1 MIMPKK
7 IAVINDLSSFGRCSL
22 VASISVLAAMGI
34 QPCPLPTAILSA
46 QSEYP
51 SYYFD
56 DYTEHMEDFRSEWE
70 KMGQHFDGI
79 YTGYVASEAQ
89 ILQIF
94 RFLDTFKTEDNFLL
108 VDPIMGDDGITYD
121 MFTPE
126 LLENMKKLAAR
137 ADIITPNL
145 TEFCLLTGQDY
156 QGISSFSNRQALLER
171 LTDIANTYLEG
182 IDHPVQIIITGIH
195 VSDSCSPEQIG
206 NLYIGNN
213 RTFFHAVPA
222 IGGSYS
228 GTGDL
233 FASCLCGGIARR
245 EDISS
250 IIPCTVNFLSHAL
263 ADSAAQNVP
272 VNDGVNYEQYL
283 PLLMAIDKT
292 DQSTDTP
299 CSNDTCNNST
309 DSRIRLSGV

>member
-1 MIMPKK
+1 MIFNSQKKVGIIMPKK

-22 VASISVLAAMGI
+22 VASISVLASMGI

-56 DYTEHMEDFRSEWE
+56 DYTDHMEDFRSEWE

-94 RFLDTFKTEDNFLL
+94 HFLDTFKTTDNFLL

-121 MFTPE
+121 MFTPK
-126 LLENMKKLAAR
+126 LLTNMKKLVAR

-145 TEFCLLTGQDY
+145 TEFCLLTEQDY
-156 QGISSFSNRQALLER
+156 PQISAINSQEELLAT
-171 LTDIANTYLEG
+171 LTGIANDYVKSLG
-182 IDHPVQIIITGIH
+182 HPIQIIITGIH
-195 VSDSCSPEQIG
+195 LKDSNGISQIG

-213 RTFFHAVPA
+213 NTYFHAVPA

-233 FASCLCGGIARR
+233 FASCLCGGIARG
-245 EDISS
+245 EEISS
-250 IIPCTVNFLSHAL
+250 IIPRTVNFLSHAL
-263 ADSAAQNVP
+263 ADSVAQGIP

-283 PLLMAIDKT
+283 SLL
-292 DQSTDTP
+292 
-299 CSNDTCNNST
+299 
-309 DSRIRLSGV
+309 

>member
-1 MIMPKK
+1 MPKK

-22 VASISVLAAMGI
+22 VASISVLASMGI

-56 DYTEHMEDFRSEWE
+56 DYTDHMEDFRSEWE
-70 KMGQHFDGI
+70 KMDQHFDGI

-94 RFLDTFKTEDNFLL
+94 RFLDTFKTPDNFLL

-121 MFTPE
+121 MFTPK
-126 LLENMKKLAAR
+126 LLANMKKLVAR

-156 QGISSFSNRQALLER
+156 PQISAISNPEELLAT
-171 LTDIANTYLEG
+171 LTDIVNNYTKGLG
-182 IDHPVQIIITGIH
+182 HPIQIIITGIH
-195 VSDSCSPEQIG
+195 LEDSDGISQIG
-206 NLYIGNN
+206 NLCIGNN
-213 RTFFHAVPA
+213 STYFHAVPA

-233 FASCLCGGIARR
+233 FASCLCGGIARG
-245 EDISS
+245 EEIAS
-250 IIPCTVNFLSHAL
+250 IIPRTVNFLSHAL
-263 ADSAAQNVP
+263 ADSVAQGIP

-283 PLLMAIDKT
+283 SLL
-292 DQSTDTP
+292 
-299 CSNDTCNNST
+299 
-309 DSRIRLSGV
+309 

>member
-1 MIMPKK
+1 MPKK

-22 VASISVLAAMGI
+22 VASISVLASMGI

-56 DYTEHMEDFRSEWE
+56 DYTDHMEDFRSEWE
-70 KMGQHFDGI
+70 RMGQHFDGI
-79 YTGYVASEAQ
+79 YTGYVASESQ

-94 RFLDTFKTEDNFLL
+94 RFLDTFKTTDNFLL

-121 MFTPE
+121 MFTPK
-126 LLENMKKLAAR
+126 LLANMKKLVAR

-145 TEFCLLTGQDY
+145 TEFCLLTEQDY
-156 QGISSFSNRQALLER
+156 PQISAINNQEELLAT
-171 LTDIANTYLEG
+171 LTGIANDYVKSLG
-182 IDHPVQIIITGIH
+182 HPIQIIITGIH
-195 VSDSCSPEQIG
+195 LKDSNGISLIG

-213 RTFFHAVPA
+213 NTYFHAVPT

-233 FASCLCGGIARR
+233 FASCLCGGIARG
-245 EDISS
+245 EEIAS
-250 IIPCTVNFLSHAL
+250 IIPRTVNFLSHAL
-263 ADSAAQNVP
+263 ADSVSQDVP

-283 PLLMAIDKT
+283 SLL
-292 DQSTDTP
+292 
-299 CSNDTCNNST
+299 
-309 DSRIRLSGV
+309 

>member
-1 MIMPKK
+1 MPKK

-70 KMGQHFDGI
+70 KMEQHFDGI
-79 YTGYVASEAQ
+79 YTGYVASESQ
-89 ILQIF
+89 IVQIF
-94 RFLDTFKTEDNFLL
+94 RFLDTFKTDDNFLL

-126 LLENMKKLAAR
+126 LLTNMKKLAFR
-137 ADIITPNL
+137 ADILTPNL
-145 TEFCLLTGQDY
+145 TEFCLLTGHDY
-156 QGISSFSNRQALLER
+156 QEISSIKDRQTLLKK
-171 LTDIANTYLEG
+171 LTDIAGTYTAG
-182 IDHPVQIIITGIH
+182 ADHPLQIIVTGIH
-195 VSDSCSPEQIG
+195 VSDSSATEQIG

-213 RTFFHAVPA
+213 QTFFHAVPT

-233 FASCLCGGIARR
+233 FASCLCGGIARG

-250 IIPCTVNFLSHAL
+250 IIPRTVNFLSLAL
-263 ADSAAQNVP
+263 TDSVSRNIP

-283 PLLMAIDKT
+283 PLLMT
-292 DQSTDTP
+292 NTQ
-299 CSNDTCNNST
+299 
-309 DSRIRLSGV
+309 LSGV

>member
-1 MIMPKK
+1 MPKK

-70 KMGQHFDGI
+70 KMEQHFDGI
-79 YTGYVASEAQ
+79 YTGYVASETQ
-89 ILQIF
+89 IVQIF
-94 RFLDTFKTEDNFLL
+94 RFLDTFKTDDNFLL

-126 LLENMKKLAAR
+126 LLANMKKLASR
-137 ADIITPNL
+137 ADILTPNL
-145 TEFCLLTGQDY
+145 TEFCLLTGHDY
-156 QGISSFSNRQALLER
+156 QEISSIKDRQNLLKK
-171 LTDIANTYLEG
+171 LTDIAGTYTAG
-182 IDHPVQIIITGIH
+182 ADHPLQIIVTGIH
-195 VSDSCSPEQIG
+195 VSDSSATEQIG

-213 RTFFHAVPA
+213 QTFFHAVPT

-233 FASCLCGGIARR
+233 FASCLCGGIARG

-250 IIPCTVNFLSHAL
+250 IIPRTVNFLSLAL
-263 ADSAAQNVP
+263 TDSVARNVP

-283 PLLMAIDKT
+283 PLLMTNA
-292 DQSTDTP
+292 
-299 CSNDTCNNST
+299 
-309 DSRIRLSGV
+309 

>member
-1 MIMPKK
+1 MPKK

-56 DYTEHMEDFRSEWE
+56 DYTEHMEDFRSEWK
-70 KMGQHFDGI
+70 KMEQHFDGI

-89 ILQIF
+89 FVQIF
-94 RFLDTFKTEDNFLL
+94 RFLDTFKTDDNFLL

-126 LLENMKKLAAR
+126 LLANMKKLASR
-137 ADIITPNL
+137 ADILTPNL
-145 TEFCLLTGQDY
+145 TEFCLLTGHDY
-156 QGISSFSNRQALLER
+156 HEISSIKDRQGLLKK
-171 LTDIANTYLEG
+171 LTDIASTYTARA
-182 IDHPVQIIITGIH
+182 DHPLQIIVTGIH
-195 VSDSCSPEQIG
+195 VSDSSATDQIG

-213 RTFFHAVPA
+213 QTFFHAVPT

-233 FASCLCGGIARR
+233 FASCLCGGIARG

-250 IIPCTVNFLSHAL
+250 IIPRTVNFLSLAL
-263 ADSAAQNVP
+263 TDSVSRNVP

-283 PLLMAIDKT
+283 PLLMTNA
-292 DQSTDTP
+292 
-299 CSNDTCNNST
+299 
-309 DSRIRLSGV
+309 

>member
-1 MIMPKK
+1 MPKK

-22 VASISVLAAMGI
+22 VASISVLAAMGV

-79 YTGYVASEAQ
+79 YTGYVASETQ

-94 RFLDTFKTEDNFLL
+94 HFLDTFKTKDNFLL

-126 LLENMKKLAAR
+126 LLENMKKLVAC

-145 TEFCLLTGQDY
+145 TEFCLLTGQSY
-156 QGISSFSNRQALLER
+156 QRFLSIDNQKQLLEE
-171 LTDIANTYLEG
+171 LTNAAYSYISRIG
-182 IDHPVQIIITGIH
+182 HPIQIIITGIH
-195 VSDSCSPEQIG
+195 VSDSDGIRQIG
-206 NLYIGNN
+206 NLYVGNDN
-213 RTFFHAVPA
+213 THFFAVPM

-233 FASCLCGGIARR
+233 FASCLCGGLARG
-245 EDISS
+245 EEISS
-250 IIPCTVNFLSHAL
+250 IIPRTVNFLSHAL
-263 ADSAAQNVP
+263 TDSTKNKVP
-272 VNDGVNYEQYL
+272 VNDGVNYEQFLSLLISGEYL
-283 PLLMAIDKT
+283 W
-292 DQSTDTP
+292 
-299 CSNDTCNNST
+299 N
-309 DSRIRLSGV
+309 VH

>member
-1 MIMPKK
+1 MPKK

-22 VASISVLAAMGI
+22 VASISVLASMGI

-56 DYTEHMEDFRSEWE
+56 DYTDHMEDFRSEWE

-94 RFLDTFKTEDNFLL
+94 HFLDTFKTTDNFLL

-121 MFTPE
+121 MFTPK
-126 LLENMKKLAAR
+126 LLTNMKKLVAR

-145 TEFCLLTGQDY
+145 TEFCLLTEQDY
-156 QGISSFSNRQALLER
+156 PQISAINSQEELLAT
-171 LTDIANTYLEG
+171 LTGIANDYVKSLG
-182 IDHPVQIIITGIH
+182 HPIQIIITGIH
-195 VSDSCSPEQIG
+195 LKDSNGISQIG

-213 RTFFHAVPA
+213 NTYFHAVPA

-233 FASCLCGGIARR
+233 FASCLCGGIARG
-245 EDISS
+245 EEISS
-250 IIPCTVNFLSHAL
+250 IIPRTVNFLSHAL
-263 ADSAAQNVP
+263 ADSVAQGIP

-283 PLLMAIDKT
+283 SLL
-292 DQSTDTP
+292 
-299 CSNDTCNNST
+299 
-309 DSRIRLSGV
+309 

>member
-1 MIMPKK
+1 MPKK

-70 KMGQHFDGI
+70 KMEQHFDGI

-89 ILQIF
+89 IVQIF
-94 RFLDTFKTEDNFLL
+94 RFLDTFKTDDNFLL

-126 LLENMKKLAAR
+126 LLTNMKKLASR
-137 ADIITPNL
+137 ADILTPNL
-145 TEFCLLTGQDY
+145 TEFCLLTDHDY
-156 QGISSFSNRQALLER
+156 QEISSIKDRQTLLKK
-171 LTDIANTYLEG
+171 LTDIAGTYTAG
-182 IDHPVQIIITGIH
+182 ADHPLQIIVTGIH
-195 VSDSCSPEQIG
+195 VSDSSATEQIG

-213 RTFFHAVPA
+213 QTFFHAVPT

-233 FASCLCGGIARR
+233 FASCLCGGIARG

-250 IIPCTVNFLSHAL
+250 IIPRTVNFLSLAL
-263 ADSAAQNVP
+263 TDSVARNVP

-283 PLLMAIDKT
+283 PLLMTNA
-292 DQSTDTP
+292 
-299 CSNDTCNNST
+299 
-309 DSRIRLSGV
+309 

>member
-1 MIMPKK
+1 MIFNSQKKVGIIMPKK

-22 VASISVLAAMGI
+22 VASISVLASMGI

-56 DYTEHMEDFRSEWE
+56 DYTDHMEDFRSEWE

-79 YTGYVASEAQ
+79 YTGYVASESQ

-94 RFLDTFKTEDNFLL
+94 RFLDTFKTTDNFLL

-121 MFTPE
+121 MFTPK
-126 LLENMKKLAAR
+126 LLANMKKLVAR

-145 TEFCLLTGQDY
+145 TEFCLLTEQDY
-156 QGISSFSNRQALLER
+156 PQISAINNQEELLAT
-171 LTDIANTYLEG
+171 LTGIANDYVKSLG
-182 IDHPVQIIITGIH
+182 HPIQIIITGIH
-195 VSDSCSPEQIG
+195 LKDSNGISLIG

-213 RTFFHAVPA
+213 NTYFHAVPT

-233 FASCLCGGIARR
+233 FASCLCGGIARG
-245 EDISS
+245 EEIAS
-250 IIPCTVNFLSHAL
+250 IIPRTVNFLSHAL
-263 ADSAAQNVP
+263 ADSVSQDVP

-283 PLLMAIDKT
+283 SLL
-292 DQSTDTP
+292 
-299 CSNDTCNNST
+299 
-309 DSRIRLSGV
+309 

>member
-56 DYTEHMEDFRSEWE
+56 DYTEHMKDFRSEWE

-89 ILQIF
+89 IRQIF
-94 RFLDTFKTEDNFLL
+94 HFLDTFKTNANFLL

-121 MFTPE
+121 IFTPK
-126 LLENMKKLAAR
+126 LLENMKELAAR

-145 TEFCLLTGQDY
+145 TEFCLLTGHDY
-156 QGISSFSNRQALLER
+156 HKISSIRDRQILLEK
-171 LTDIANTYLEG
+171 LKDIANAYIAG

-195 VSDSCSPEQIG
+195 IKDSNTAEQAELIG

-213 RTFFHAVPA
+213 QTFFHAAPT

-233 FASCLCGGIARR
+233 FASCLCGGIARG

-250 IIPCTVNFLSHAL
+250 IIPRTVNFLSHAL
-263 ADSAAQNVP
+263 SDSAAQNIP

-283 PLLMAIDKT
+283 SLLMT
-292 DQSTDTP
+292 NTHS
-299 CSNDTCNNST
+299 
-309 DSRIRLSGV
+309 SGE